1 MAGQRLPLEVVQA
14 RGSKHLTKAE
24 IQERKEREIKP
35 VTDDIIAPDYLTKK
49 QKDTFYKLSA
59 QLEKLKIMGET
70 DVDALARYIVANDS
84 YVHATK
90 QLRKSE
96 VKNDP
101 MKYESW
107 SKIQERN
114 FKMVRASANDLGLSI
129 SSRCKLVVPGA
140 NKEDK
145 PKENKFAKFEKRTVV
160 GE

>member
-24 IQERKEREIKP
+24 IQERQEREIKP

-49 QKDTFYKLSA
+49 QKDTFYKLAS

>member
-24 IQERKEREIKP
+24 IQERQEREIKP
-35 VTDDIIAPDYLTKK
+35 ITDDIIAPDYLSKK
-49 QKDTFYKLSA
+49 QKATFNKLAS
-59 QLEKLKIMGET
+59 QLQKLKIMGET

-84 YVHATK
+84 YIHATK
-90 QLRKSE
+90 QLRKTE

-101 MKYESW
+101 MKYEAW

>member
-1 MAGQRLPLEVVQA
+1 MAGQRLPIEVVQA

-24 IQERKEREIKP
+24 IRERQEREIKP
-35 VTDDIIAPDYLTKK
+35 ITDDIIAPDYLTKK
-49 QKDTFYKLSA
+49 QKDIFYKLAS